1 MMIGASEFTD
11 EMIGEL
17 DAFLL
22 SDQAPDDCL
31 QISELD
37 GFLTGIVVSP
47 ELIMP
52 SDWMPIVW
60 QGGEPKFS
68 DLPRAERIMGIIM
81 ARYNEIIRAL
91 DDEPGAFEPI
101 LYEAPDGRM
110 LAADWAEGFMDAFGM
125 AVDAWDPLFA
135 DENTR
140 SLMGPIM
147 AQLHDKEGKPL
158 IEGSPAEMQEIRE
171 EAAQVLPYVVKEIYD
186 FWKARRESANLTT
199 RRTEKK
205 LGRNEPCPCGSGRK
219 YKHCCGMN

>member
-68 DLPRAERIMGIIM
+68 DLPQAERIMGIIM

-101 LYEAPDGRM
+101 LYEAPDGRL

-147 AQLHDKEGKPL
+147 AQLHDKEGKPF
-158 IEGSPAEMQEIRE
+158 IEGSLEEMQEVRE
-171 EAAQVLPYVVKEIYD
+171 EAAQALPYVIKEIYD

-205 LGRNEPCPCGSGRK
+205 IGRNEPCPCGSGRK
-219 YKHCCGMN
+219 YKRCCGMN